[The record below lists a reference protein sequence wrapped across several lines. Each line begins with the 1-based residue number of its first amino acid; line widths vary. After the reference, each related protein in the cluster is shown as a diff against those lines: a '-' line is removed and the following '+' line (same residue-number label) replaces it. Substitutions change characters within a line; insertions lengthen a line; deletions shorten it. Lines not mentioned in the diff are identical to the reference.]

1 MILGPRIPQSLLYLK
16 EKSFT
21 IYDELVSI
29 RNKLERR
36 FKDMQ
41 LIEFTVESNKLYILE
56 TQVGRRT
63 SKASVHMA
71 VDMVN
76 EGLITEREALLRI
89 NPAQLDFYLQDMID
103 PEAPKPP
110 VVTTGRGA
118 SPGSFT

>member
-1 MILGPRIPQSLLYLK
+1 
-16 EKSFT
+16 
-21 IYDELVSI
+21 
-29 RNKLERR
+29 
-36 FKDMQ
+36 MQ
-41 LIEFTVESNKLYILE
+41 LIEFTVESNILE

-118 SPGSFT
+118 SPGSFISAVFLAVW